1 MFSGIIEEVGTI
13 KSIESLS
20 QSKKITIT
28 CEKVLREVSIGDS
41 ISVNGVCLTATR
53 IDDSEFD
60 VDVIHE
66 TLERSNLC
74 SLVEGTDVNL
84 ERAMTY
90 NQRVSGHLV
99 QGHVD
104 TQAKIIAI
112 NKTEEWT
119 EIDFRIESDFKK
131 YCISKGSIAI
141 DGVSLTIAK
150 ITEDGVRVALI
161 PHTLSKTILSEYKID
176 QMVNIETD
184 MVGKFIEN
192 FSGVTGE

>member
-13 KSIESLS
+13 KSIGSLS

-53 IDDSEFD
+53 IDDREFD

-74 SLVEGTDVNL
+74 SLIEGADVNL

-104 TQAKIIAI
+104 TQAKVIAI

-119 EIDFRIESDFKK
+119 EIDFGIEPNFKK

-150 ITEDGVRVALI
+150 IITEGVRVALI
-161 PHTLSKTILSEYKID
+161 PHTLSQTILSDYKID

-192 FSGVTGE
+192 FSGVMGK